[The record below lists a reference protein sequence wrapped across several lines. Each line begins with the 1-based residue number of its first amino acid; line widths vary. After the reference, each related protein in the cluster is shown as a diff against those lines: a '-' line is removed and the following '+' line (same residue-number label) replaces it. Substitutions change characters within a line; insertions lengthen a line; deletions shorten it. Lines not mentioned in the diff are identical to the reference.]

1 MNFITVPFNWLL
13 MTLYNFVHNYGLA
26 VILFALI
33 VKIILLPFQM
43 KSKHSMMRTAS
54 IAPQLQELQ
63 KKYADNKQKYQE
75 EATKLYREEG
85 IKPMSGCLWNLIP
98 LPILI
103 ALYGVIRQPLKHAM
117 GMSAE
122 RITELTDK
130 LVSMGVYTIPEKAD
144 PYAEVTLTN
153 IISRNFDT
161 IKEAFPE
168 VLDIKYNFLGINLGQ
183 RPDFKFWQWDYSDPK
198 VYLPLLG
205 MLLIPILSAVLSWL
219 QSYITS
225 KTMPSSTAN
234 DQANAQ
240 MKSMAFM
247 MPLFSLYIGF
257 SMPAALGVYWIAQ
270 YVFGIIQEVILNKY
284 YGKKIAAE
292 EAIRKERWR
301 IKEEILEEKRQE
313 TERLRAEGKL
323 QANANTSKKKLQAQE
338 RNKEEQ
344 RKAAKLKEEMRQKRI
359 EMGLPPEEEKP
370 ESQVGNRRYA
380 RGRAYVADRFT
391 NPETAAERTRLAA
404 EESEGA
410 ASIDETVPDTAD
422 LIESAAET
430 AEITET
436 AEVEVEAS
444 ELEAPEAPAESTA
457 SDPWDAP
464 ASPDPWEGD
473 KSDKN

>member
-13 MTLYNFVHNYGLA
+13 MTLYNFVQNYGLA

-130 LVSMGVYTIPEKAD
+130 LVSMGAYTIPEKAD
-144 PYAEVTLTN
+144 PYAEVKLAN
-153 IISRNFDT
+153 IISENFEK
-161 IKEAFPE
+161 IKDAFPE
-168 VLDIKYNFLGINLGQ
+168 VLDINYNFLGINLGQ
-183 RPDFKFWQWDYSDPK
+183 KPEFKFWQWDYSDPK

-225 KTMPSSTAN
+225 KTTPNTGGN
-234 DQANAQ
+234 DQAAAQ

-380 RGRAYVADRFT
+380 RGRAYVADRYT

-404 EESEGA
+404 EASEGA
-410 ASIDETVPDTAD
+410 ASIDETVPDATD
-422 LIESAAET
+422 LIDSA

-436 AEVEVEAS
+436 AEVEVPEI
-444 ELEAPEAPAESTA
+444 EAPEPPAESTA
-457 SDPWDAP
+457 SDPWEAP